1 MIINIKYL
9 DKVDISADN
18 YFVINLFRKPFSSNY
33 FEKRFNKLEDAIEY
47 ISKHKKFL
55 LRLSNH
61 KNAFNIYILNYSKK
75 NDDCPLLAAHY
86 MGKILNRNTIQFAKY
101 SGESRSIK
109 IAHDLSQVYSESFVI
124 KSDFAI
130 NCFAYDYDVLY
141 GDGLK
146 WFKDKDRVR
155 FKEYEITTTDG
166 KIIDKIYLNTSS
178 MCHGVNGI
186 DKMDEMWDGSDVN
199 CDFTCDA
206 NVSPDYEE
214 GWDYISVPI
223 TVYPCAQFELTG
235 RAEDDPDYW
244 GNWEKK
250 DGEEEG

>member
-1 MIINIKYL
+1 MVNVKYL
-9 DKVDISADN
+9 DKVIRDGYN
-18 YFVINLFRKPFSSNY
+18 YFVVRFFRKPFSDKY
-33 FEKRFNKLEDAIEY
+33 FEKLFSKLEDAVEFVAKHRKY
-47 ISKHKKFL
+47 LSKL
-55 LRLSNH
+55 NCH
-61 KNAFNIYILNYSKK
+61 KNAFIIDVMSCIKK
-75 NDDCPLLAAHY
+75 DDQCPFLKEY
-86 MGKILNRNTIQFAKY
+86 FVGKISNRDTIQFGKY
-101 SGESRSIK
+101 DGESRFIA
-109 IAHDLSQVYSESFVI
+109 IAHDLSQVYSESFTVGYGGI
-124 KSDFAI
+124 C
-130 NCFAYDYDVLY
+130 NYFAYDYDVLY

-155 FKEYEITTTDG
+155 FKEYEVTTTDG

-206 NVSPDYEE
+206 NVSPNYEE
-214 GWDYISVPI
+214 GWDYISVPFP
-223 TVYPCAQFELTG
+223 VYPCAQFELTG